1 MENSLAPPNNDFV
14 EMKTA
19 EPVAG
24 IKGQNSRKKQL
35 FGEFVI
41 SCSKLNHLSRFSLFI
56 LIHFMKPRYSF

>member
-24 IKGQNSRKKQL
+24 IKGQNSRKQL

-41 SCSKLNHLSRFSLFI
+41 SSSKLNHWPFLLETSLF
-56 LIHFMKPRYSF
+56 